1 MSAESGGGMVKKLLA
16 MGCIAAMLL
25 APVRAQAFEVYSG
38 DQVLQLC
45 APMDHISRPV
55 CKTYFQGLAE
65 ATQEAEQMD
74 ICLPNLPIQAIINTT
89 YDELKTVSPQVLKGP
104 MSAGRHIRII
114 WLKKWPCK
122 K

>member
-1 MSAESGGGMVKKLLA
+1 MVKKLLA

-25 APVRAQAFEVYSG
+25 APVRAQVFEVYSG
-38 DQVLQLC
+38 EKVLQLC

-74 ICLPNLPIQAIINTT
+74 ICLPNLPIQAMINTT
-89 YDELKTVSPQVLKGP
+89 YDELKTVSPQVSEPFTEVRNELAPPKMMSVPASATVGP
-104 MSAGRHIRII
+104 
-114 WLKKWPCK
+114 
-122 K
+122 